1 MLPAIARLV
10 TAHPRR
16 VVAVTIALL
25 AVAVGFGAPV
35 TGMLTVDPDLDFIDP
50 AAQSNVTGD
59 ELRRAIGRGLG
70 PGVVVLVR
78 GEDAVRSPCGQAKLR
93 GVVRRVEADP
103 AVAQTNSGLRDPRP
117 SSPFVSR

>member
-1 MLPAIARLV
+1 MLAAIARLV
-10 TAHPRR
+10 PAQPRR
-16 VVAVTIALL
+16 VLAATLALL
-25 AVAVGFGAPV
+25 VAAIGFGVPV
-35 TGMLTVDPDLDFIDP
+35 TAKLTVDPDLDFIDP

-78 GEDAVRSPCGQAKLR
+78 GQDAVRTPGGQAKLR

-103 AVAQTNSGLRDPRP
+103 AVAQTNSALRDPRP
-117 SSPFVSR
+117 ANPFI